1 LSRGCGGLGQ
11 RGGHA
16 GVQRQESPLDHEK
29 GAAAP
34 RTTATFDDVW
44 SAAGPTVGVVV
55 GAVPAAVFGTRSQ
68 ETARKASVRAETYA
82 ARLTPEKAAEAES
95 AAKEQLG

>member
-1 LSRGCGGLGQ
+1 MTQRLSWPTAVVALGFL
-11 RGGHA
+11 A
-16 GVQRQESPLDHEK
+16 LVGVMFWRATSNP
-29 GAAAP
+29 
-34 RTTATFDDVW
+34 ATFTFTDVW
-44 SAAGPTVGVVV
+44 SAAGPIVGVVV

-95 AAKEQLG
+95 AAKDQLG